1 MSNYL
6 NFSVTTKDELKDW
19 VMKRLGW
26 PLVDVEITDEQLI
39 NCIDDA
45 VEEFTKYVVQD
56 IDYYAL
62 DLSTYETSGYTMPN
76 NVTAIFA
83 LEESNIMNG
92 ANGGVNTLFSIQN
105 QMWNAGI
112 FPDFMSGGGSGSWVT
127 YEASLQYLDLV
138 KRMTASGFE
147 FNYNERKQLLTLIP
161 DPSVRKMKGY
171 VVLGC
176 HTIREDD
183 CQYGENW
190 VKRMTLAL
198 VKQIVGT
205 IRQKYK
211 DATLLGGGTLNSEM
225 KDEGRNDEDELRREL
240 HDTYRMVG
248 FFIG

>member
-6 NFSVTTKDELKDW
+6 NFSVKTKDELKDW

-62 DLSTYETSGYTMPN
+62 DLSNYETSGYTMPN
-76 NVTAIFA
+76 NITAIFA

-171 VVLGC
+171 IVLGC

-183 CQYGENW
+183 YQYGENW